1 MNELQDVLKE
11 TNYFVEEAKK
21 HCIHPN
27 EHNLTKDE
35 SAAIYMYTMEM
46 PHDSCVYNILNQ
58 TLRAEDQSKVRPWFG
73 YLKLLDSAISKLPT
87 STGTVFRG
95 IDKNVTKSFK
105 KGERITWWSIS
116 SCTASIDVISS
127 FISRSSSRTSFIIEC
142 LNGKSLSSYTCN
154 PKEEEVILMPGT
166 IFEVVADPLNHHG
179 GLNVIHLKEI
189 SNDVE
194 PP

>member
-1 MNELQDVLKE
+1 
-11 TNYFVEEAKK
+11 
-21 HCIHPN
+21 
-27 EHNLTKDE
+27 
-35 SAAIYMYTMEM
+35 
-46 PHDSCVYNILNQ
+46 

-194 PP
+194 PPRAPNPNSSQSNHSTISIATISWNPITTLYNMLTQSQSLTKQ